1 MNLRNR
7 KRGVVD
13 LVTFQC
19 DLAQARLEAG
29 DPSYADMSK
38 TTILSKP
45 TITRMLNGAVVP
57 TWRTVDAF
65 LTACGKSPDEIEAE
79 WKPRWVELK
88 KAAKDA
94 TPSTTPAT
102 TMAEL
107 TMPSGMTCP
116 DCGGWVTDR
125 ALHAE
130 FHKQYV
136 LRPARGLSV
145 VSA

>member
-19 DLAQARLEAG
+19 DLEHARLEAG
-29 DPSYADMSK
+29 NPSYADMSK

-45 TITRMLNGAVVP
+45 TITRMLNGVAVP

-65 LTACGKSPDEIEAE
+65 LTACGKTPDEIEAE
-79 WKPRWVELK
+79 WKPRWVALK
-88 KAAKDA
+88 KAAKA
-94 TPSTTPAT
+94 AKPSTTPAT
-102 TMAEL
+102 TVAEL

-116 DCGGWVTDR
+116 DCGCWVTDR
-125 ALHAE
+125 SRHAE
-130 FHKQYV
+130 FHKQYM